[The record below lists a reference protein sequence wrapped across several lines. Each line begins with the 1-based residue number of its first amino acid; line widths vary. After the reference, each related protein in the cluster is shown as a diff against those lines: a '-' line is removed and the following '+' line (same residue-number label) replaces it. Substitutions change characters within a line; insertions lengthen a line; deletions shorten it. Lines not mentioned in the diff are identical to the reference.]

1 MRCARRTAAT
11 LLALSVLGSTGACS
25 DEVGSSG
32 DQGFVSGKGI
42 ITAVA
47 PADREKP
54 GEVAGETLD
63 GESVSLEQYAGKV
76 VVLNVWG
83 SWCGPCRKEAP
94 MLADAAREWAEKDVV
109 FLGINTRDQ
118 SKAAAQAFV
127 RRFDIPYD
135 SLYDPQGRTLLSFR
149 DSLAMSAIPSTVVV
163 DAEGRAAGRG
173 LGELSRGTLD
183 GLVEEAQQRG

>member
-1 MRCARRTAAT
+1 MRTVRRTAAT
-11 LLALSVLGSTGACS
+11 LLALSVLGSAAACS

-63 GESVSLEQYAGKV
+63 GQDVSLEQYAGKV
-76 VVLNVWG
+76 VVVNVWG
-83 SWCGPCRKEAP
+83 SWCAPCRKEAP
-94 MLADAAREWAEKDVV
+94 MLADAAREWADKDVV

-118 SKAAAQAFV
+118 SKAAAEAFV

-149 DSLAMSAIPSTVVV
+149 DSLAMSSIPSTVVV
-163 DAEGRAAGRG
+163 DADGRAAGRV
-173 LGELSRGTLD
+173 LGELSRSTLD
-183 GLVEEAQQRG
+183 GLVEEAQRG

>member
-1 MRCARRTAAT
+1 MRCARRTAAS
-11 LLALSVLGSTGACS
+11 LLALVVLGGTAACS
-25 DEVGSSG
+25 SEVGSSG
-32 DQGFVSGKGI
+32 DQGFVSGAGI

-163 DAEGRAAGRG
+163 DAEGRAAGRV

>member
-1 MRCARRTAAT
+1 MRFARRTAAT
-11 LLALSVLGSTGACS
+11 LLALSVLGGTAACS

-54 GEVAGETLD
+54 GAVAGETLD
-63 GESVSLEQYAGKV
+63 GEAVSLEQYAGKV
-76 VVLNVWG
+76 VVVNVWG

-94 MLADAAREWAEKDVV
+94 MLAEAARDLADEDVV

-118 SKAAAQAFV
+118 SRAAAEAFV

-149 DSLAMSAIPSTVVV
+149 DSLAMSSIPSTVVV
-163 DAEGRAAGRG
+163 DAEGRAAGRV
-173 LGELSRGTLD
+173 LGELSRSTLD
-183 GLVEEAQQRG
+183 GLVEEAQARG

>member
-1 MRCARRTAAT
+1 
-11 LLALSVLGSTGACS
+11 
-25 DEVGSSG
+25 
-32 DQGFVSGKGI
+32 
-42 ITAVA
+42 
-47 PADREKP
+47 
-54 GEVAGETLD
+54 
-63 GESVSLEQYAGKV
+63 
-76 VVLNVWG
+76 
-83 SWCGPCRKEAP
+83 

-163 DAEGRAAGRG
+163 DAEGRAAGRV

>member
-1 MRCARRTAAT
+1 MPPARRTAAT
-11 LLALSVLGSTGACS
+11 LLALSVLGSTAACS

-63 GESVSLEQYAGKV
+63 GEAVSLGQYAGQV

-94 MLADAAREWAEKDVV
+94 MLAEAAREWADDDVV

-163 DAEGRAAGRG
+163 DAEGRAAGRV
-173 LGELSRGTLD
+173 LGELSRSTLD
-183 GLVEEAQQRG
+183 GLVEEAQERG

>member
-1 MRCARRTAAT
+1 MRTVRRTAAT
-11 LLALSVLGSTGACS
+11 LLALSVLGSAAACS

-63 GESVSLEQYAGKV
+63 GQDVSLEQYAGKV
-76 VVLNVWG
+76 VVVNVWG

-94 MLADAAREWAEKDVV
+94 MLADAAREWADKDVV

-118 SKAAAQAFV
+118 SKAAAEAFV

-149 DSLAMSAIPSTVVV
+149 DSLAMSSIPSTVVV
-163 DAEGRAAGRG
+163 DADGRAAGRV
-173 LGELSRGTLD
+173 LGELSRSTLD
-183 GLVEEAQQRG
+183 GLVEEAQRG

>member
-1 MRCARRTAAT
+1 MRTARRTAAT
-11 LLALSVLGSTGACS
+11 LLALSVLGSAAACS

-63 GESVSLEQYAGKV
+63 GQDVSLEQYAGKV
-76 VVLNVWG
+76 VVVNVWG
-83 SWCGPCRKEAP
+83 SWCAPCRKEAP
-94 MLADAAREWAEKDVV
+94 MLADAAREWADKDVA

-118 SKAAAQAFV
+118 SKAAAEAFV

-149 DSLAMSAIPSTVVV
+149 DSLAMSSIPSTVVV
-163 DAEGRAAGRG
+163 DADGRAAGRV
-173 LGELSRGTLD
+173 LGELSRSTLD
-183 GLVEEAQQRG
+183 GLVEEAQRG

>member
-1 MRCARRTAAT
+1 M
-11 LLALSVLGSTGACS
+11 
-25 DEVGSSG
+25 
-32 DQGFVSGKGI
+32 
-42 ITAVA
+42 
-47 PADREKP
+47 
-54 GEVAGETLD
+54 AGETLD

-163 DAEGRAAGRG
+163 DAEGRAAGRV